1 MAIAGP
7 FVSFGV
13 YSLCKKCN
21 VSKKVSVFL
30 AAALGDLFT
39 YCVTAGQL
47 ALAHHADTTILGAF
61 GKFLLVFAPTQLPL
75 AIIEGLVT
83 VLIVMGLE
91 SYAAPELRAIGY
103 LREAE

>member
-1 MAIAGP
+1 MAVAGP
-7 FVSFGV
+7 LVSFGM
-13 YSLCKKCN
+13 YTLCKKCN